1 MAPDAAY
8 RLLKKVYNILTGK
21 EVHDTVQEPP
31 EEVPFYAKPTIAQKV
46 KDHEIDRI
54 VDWNRKTFHA
64 EALITQ
70 HNEMLRSDRMNPD
83 RYTKTNFRPKHHEQ
97 ASAKAMSQ
105 VKKQKLDK
113 SSRYMNEEE
122 VNE

>member
-54 VDWNRKTFHA
+54 VD
-64 EALITQ
+64 
-70 HNEMLRSDRMNPD
+70 
-83 RYTKTNFRPKHHEQ
+83 
-97 ASAKAMSQ
+97 
-105 VKKQKLDK
+105 
-113 SSRYMNEEE
+113 
-122 VNE
+122 